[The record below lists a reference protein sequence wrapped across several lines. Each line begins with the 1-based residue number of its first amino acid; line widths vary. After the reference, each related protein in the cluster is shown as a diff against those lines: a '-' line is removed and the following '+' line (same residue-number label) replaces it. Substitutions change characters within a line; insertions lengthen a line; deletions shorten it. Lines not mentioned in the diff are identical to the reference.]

1 MKIKLT
7 FFFLFFFVWVSTSQ
21 ALFFERRPVESFAL
35 NLFTF
40 PIVGNIPG
48 VQSFYGLGVTLGGIA
63 KTDFAASGFFLRGE
77 ANENF
82 DIYGDGGDFVYNC
95 THFTLLLLLGCSL
108 FFELFIFITFL
119 PRFIQILR
127 GRHDTFH

>member
-82 DIYGDGGDFVYNC
+82 DIYGDGEDFGVNIVVASFSFPLWRECKKFCFSPKKKRY
-95 THFTLLLLLGCSL
+95 
-108 FFELFIFITFL
+108 
-119 PRFIQILR
+119 RLR
-127 GRHDTFH
+127 S